1 MGTYLIRASNRFN
14 RPLLQIRHQTKLPMC
29 FDARL
34 LYCVSRGLVMHMVT
48 FFAPSS
54 RNLFPSILM
63 ACLLT
68 VLGCAASAGQ
78 YFTKPGESATNN
90 VIEIKQRGR
99 GPWPNLPIAP
109 SYLAYDWPY
118 YYNRGHYPTHIGPGY
133 VYYGY
138 PYYYRR
144 SSYYKR
150 YGGICSYWP
159 AKSLRRAWVD
169 ARRCVG
175 N

>member
-1 MGTYLIRASNRFN
+1 MGSR
-14 RPLLQIRHQTKLPMC
+14 
-29 FDARL
+29 RL
-34 LYCVSRGLVMHMVT
+34 
-48 FFAPSS
+48 FA
-54 RNLFPSILM
+54 SILM
-63 ACLLT
+63 TFLLT
-68 VLGCAASAGQ
+68 VGLGGLTPVANAASAGQ
-78 YFTKPGESATNN
+78 SFLKPGESARNN
-90 VIEIKQRGR
+90 VIEIKHRGR

-144 SSYYKR
+144 SSYYQR

-169 ARRCVG
+169 ARRCVE

>member
-1 MGTYLIRASNRFN
+1 M
-14 RPLLQIRHQTKLPMC
+14 K
-29 FDARL
+29 
-34 LYCVSRGLVMHMVT
+34 
-48 FFAPSS
+48 PS
-54 RNLFPSILM
+54 
-63 ACLLT
+63 
-68 VLGCAASAGQ
+68 
-78 YFTKPGESATNN
+78 ESARNN
-90 VIEIKQRGR
+90 VIEIKHRGR

-138 PYYYRR
+138 PYSYRR
-144 SSYYKR
+144 SSYYQR

-169 ARRCVG
+169 ARRCVE

>member
-1 MGTYLIRASNRFN
+1 M
-14 RPLLQIRHQTKLPMC
+14 
-29 FDARL
+29 
-34 LYCVSRGLVMHMVT
+34 
-48 FFAPSS
+48 SS
-54 RNLFPSILM
+54 RNLFASILM

-68 VLGCAASAGQ
+68 VLGGAASAGQ
-78 YFTKPGESATNN
+78 YFMKPGESATNN
-90 VIEIKQRGR
+90 VIEIKHRGR

-138 PYYYRR
+138 PYSYRR
-144 SSYYKR
+144 SSYYQR

-169 ARRCVG
+169 ARRCVE

>member
-1 MGTYLIRASNRFN
+1 MGKYLIRASNRFN
-14 RPLLQIRHQTKLPMC
+14 RPLLRIRHQTKVPMC
-29 FDARL
+29 FDTRL
-34 LYCVSRGLVMHMVT
+34 LYCVSRGLMMHMIT

-118 YYNRGHYPTHIGPGY
+118 YYHRGHYPLHIGPGY
-133 VYYGY
+133 VYYSY
-138 PYYYRR
+138 PYYYR
-144 SSYYKR
+144 SSHYQR
-150 YGGICSYWP
+150 YGGRCSYWP
-159 AKSLRRAWVD
+159 AKSLRRAWMD

>member
-1 MGTYLIRASNRFN
+1 M
-14 RPLLQIRHQTKLPMC
+14 
-29 FDARL
+29 
-34 LYCVSRGLVMHMVT
+34 
-48 FFAPSS
+48 SS
-54 RNLFPSILM
+54 RNLFASILM

-68 VLGCAASAGQ
+68 VGLGGATSAGQ
-78 YFTKPGESATNN
+78 SFLKPGESARNN
-90 VIEIKQRGR
+90 VIEIKNRGR

-138 PYYYRR
+138 PYSYR
-144 SSYYKR
+144 SSYHPR
-150 YGGICSYWP
+150 YGGPCSYWP
-159 AKSLRRAWVD
+159 AKSLRRAWMD
-169 ARRCVG
+169 ARRCVD

>member
-1 MGTYLIRASNRFN
+1 M
-14 RPLLQIRHQTKLPMC
+14 
-29 FDARL
+29 
-34 LYCVSRGLVMHMVT
+34 
-48 FFAPSS
+48 SS
-54 RNLFPSILM
+54 RNLFASILM

-68 VLGCAASAGQ
+68 VGLGGATSAGQ
-78 YFTKPGESATNN
+78 SFLKPGESARNN
-90 VIEIKQRGR
+90 VIEIKNRGR

-138 PYYYRR
+138 PYSYR
-144 SSYYKR
+144 SSYRPR
-150 YGGICSYWP
+150 YGGPCSYWP
-159 AKSLRRAWVD
+159 AKSLRRAWMD
-169 ARRCVG
+169 ARRCVD

>member
-1 MGTYLIRASNRFN
+1 M
-14 RPLLQIRHQTKLPMC
+14 
-29 FDARL
+29 
-34 LYCVSRGLVMHMVT
+34 
-48 FFAPSS
+48 SS
-54 RNLFPSILM
+54 RNLFASILM

-68 VLGCAASAGQ
+68 VGLGGATSAGQ
-78 YFTKPGESATNN
+78 SFLKPGESARNN
-90 VIEIKQRGR
+90 VIEIKNRGR

-138 PYYYRR
+138 PYSYK
-144 SSYYKR
+144 SSYHPR
-150 YGGICSYWP
+150 YGGPCSYWP
-159 AKSLRRAWVD
+159 AKSLRRAWMD
-169 ARRCVG
+169 ARRCVD